1 MGTGRHRNR
10 GIRRLF
16 PRCAFCILAG
26 WTLGCPVI
34 LTENSELSTNAS
46 DVLKRLAPTRV
57 YVIGGESA
65 ISDSAYKQI
74 QNITGKNC
82 TVERIAGQTR
92 YETSMKI
99 ASHPA
104 FKQAK
109 TVIIVTGTNYAD
121 ALSISPYTYKRGYPI
136 LLCDPV
142 KGLTNGEFNFVHKMC
157 YDHAILVGGTSAV
170 PQHVETQLKWLA
182 LNDQIRLSGAT
193 RYETSAEIL
202 DFETHT
208 TSLDTNRVF
217 LATGNNFP
225 DALAA
230 GPVAAKKGTVLLLVD
245 PSMQTTCK
253 TLDEYKGS
261 ISNAYIVGGT
271 AVVPQNDAQTLEEAL
286 GLKVL

>member
-1 MGTGRHRNR
+1 
-10 GIRRLF
+10 
-16 PRCAFCILAG
+16 
-26 WTLGCPVI
+26 
-34 LTENSELSTNAS
+34 
-46 DVLKRLAPTRV
+46 
-57 YVIGGESA
+57 
-65 ISDSAYKQI
+65 
-74 QNITGKNC
+74 
-82 TVERIAGQTR
+82 
-92 YETSMKI
+92 MKI

-121 ALSISPYTYKRGYPI
+121 ALSISPYAYKKGYPI

-142 KGLTNGEFNFVHKMC
+142 KGLTNEEFDFVHEMC
-157 YDHAILVGGTSAV
+157 YDYAILVGGTSAV

-208 TSLDTNRVF
+208 TSIKTDGVF

-245 PSMQTTCK
+245 PGMQTTCK
-253 TLDEYKGS
+253 TLGEYKGS

-271 AVVPQNDAQTLEEAL
+271 AVVPQNDAQTLAEAL